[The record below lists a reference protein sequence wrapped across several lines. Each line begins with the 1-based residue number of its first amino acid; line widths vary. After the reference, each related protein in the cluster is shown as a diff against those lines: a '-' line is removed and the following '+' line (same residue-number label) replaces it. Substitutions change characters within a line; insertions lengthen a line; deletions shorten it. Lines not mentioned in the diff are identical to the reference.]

1 MRIVFTLILSQLF
14 FLTAYAALPAAPD
27 IKYHPLRTDV
37 KTGDG
42 VAAADDVF
50 VACSANQY
58 DALEPDA
65 DQGTNPGKWKNFD
78 ENAADGGK
86 YQKNCKACSRATFLV
101 EYKKIITTGTWA
113 KGQCCRESENVV
125 CQEMLRAYKAGCTVT
140 GASTNSDSTGEAAVP
155 TSLASDGKTGY
166 GKFASCIA

>member
-27 IKYHPLRTDV
+27 ILYHPLRTDV
-37 KTGDG
+37 TTGDD
-42 VAAADDVF
+42 VASSDDVF
-50 VACSANQY
+50 VACAADQY
-58 DALEPDA
+58 DALEPE
-65 DQGTNPGKWKNFD
+65 DQSSKPGKWKNYD
-78 ENAADGGK
+78 ESTNK
-86 YQKNCKACSRATFLV
+86 YKKNCVACSTATFLAQ
-101 EYKKIITTGTWA
+101 YKKIITSGTWA

-140 GASTNSDSTGEAAVP
+140 GASSNNDATAEASVP
-155 TSLASDGKTGY
+155 QSLASDGKTGY

>member
-1 MRIVFTLILSQLF
+1 MRIVLTLILSTLF
-14 FLTAYAALPAAPD
+14 FITAHAALPAAPD

-42 VAAADDVF
+42 VASNLDVF
-50 VACSANQY
+50 VACGADQY

-65 DQGTNPGKWKNFD
+65 DQTANPGKWKNFD
-78 ENAADGGK
+78 ESAAGGGK
-86 YQKNCKACSRATFLV
+86 YQKNCQDCGTEDFLV
-101 EYKKIITTGTWA
+101 QYKLIIRDGTWA

-140 GASTNSDSTGEAAVP
+140 GASTAASTDDEPDTVNQF
-155 TSLASDGKTGY
+155 TGY
-166 GKFASCIA
+166 GKHALCVA

>member
-14 FLTAYAALPAAPD
+14 FLTVYAALPAAPD

-42 VAAADDVF
+42 VASNLDVF
-50 VACSANQY
+50 VACADNQY

-65 DQGTNPGKWKNFD
+65 DQTNNAGKWKNFD

-86 YQKNCKACSRATFLV
+86 YQKNCQDCGTEDFLTQ
-101 EYKKIITTGTWA
+101 YKKIITTGTLA

-125 CQEMLRAYKAGCTVT
+125 CQEMLRAYKAGCTKT
-140 GASTNSDSTGEAAVP
+140 GASTAASDSDAP
-155 TSLASDGKTGY
+155 TTVDQFTGY
-166 GKFASCIA
+166 GKFAVCIA